1 MDLIAM
7 TGTFN
12 GIAFATPSKIVVG
25 PADKNEFT
33 LVTIDLPVASG
44 AANSELHFLA
54 GEANTLGLRL
64 AEIKLTGKK

>member
-12 GIAFATPSKIVVG
+12 GVAFATPSKVVAA

-44 AANSELHFLA
+44 TATSEIHFLA
-54 GEANTLGLRL
+54 GEANKLGLRL